1 MVGSMK
7 TTNQD
12 SKLNQKDSAT
22 EVDQKSK
29 QAETV
34 SAVPQEANVAVD
46 LDNQYVGDQL
56 DLPLVVTDTLAMAS
70 DSVDE
75 VKKRK
80 EKKDESEQNASQPE
94 VDDEVVAESDESEVV
109 AEGEVNAEETAGD
122 SLVSEALEGESA
134 ASSDILGLSQTTF
147 YLAALGLLSASAYYK
162 NTNRD
167 KAPTFAS
174 GTSAEDI
181 AENSGSR
188 LCRGWKSYLQPSL
201 NE

>member
-1 MVGSMK
+1 MK

-12 SKLNQKDSAT
+12 PKLNQKDSAT

-29 QAETV
+29 QAEAV
-34 SAVPQEANVAVD
+34 SAVPKEANVAVD

-94 VDDEVVAESDESEVV
+94 VDDEVVNINVVSWIFFFFCNKKFFCRSWREHESRV
-109 AEGEVNAEETAGD
+109 
-122 SLVSEALEGESA
+122 
-134 ASSDILGLSQTTF
+134 
-147 YLAALGLLSASAYYK
+147 
-162 NTNRD
+162 
-167 KAPTFAS
+167 
-174 GTSAEDI
+174 
-181 AENSGSR
+181 
-188 LCRGWKSYLQPSL
+188 C
-201 NE
+201 